1 MRKKL
6 SGNSVVKNILIAIA
20 VGLIVL
26 LVGALIGAFLI
37 HKELIGINSLSY
49 VLVVILLV
57 AALLAS
63 VMGMKG
69 TTGKERLIAGTITA
83 LGLWLVMIGCNL
95 LICDSDLS
103 GVWITLILFLASSTS
118 GFLLFQNRGKKK
130 KYKIPKM

>member
-6 SGNSVVKNILIAIA
+6 SSNSVVKNILIAIA

-37 HKELIGINSLSY
+37 HKELIEINSLSY

-69 TTGKERLIAGTITA
+69 TTGKERLIAGTISA
-83 LGLWLVMIGCNL
+83 LGLWLVMIACNL

-103 GVWITLILFLASSTS
+103 GAWITLILFLASSTS